1 METASHSLSK
11 TVTVSRNF
19 KILPHTAALA
29 FAVAAA
35 IGIASAPLRAQ
46 DTGFINERTG
56 SVYTET
62 NATANSI
69 LVFNRAVNGSL
80 SLRATVPTLGQG
92 GGVVSVGSQ
101 GTLALSPDGR
111 WLFAANEGDNTI
123 SVLRRT
129 RGGLTPVE
137 NVPSNGTLPVSITVS
152 RNLVYVLNDGT
163 AAGAPNAQPANITGF
178 YFDDYHGALYPIPHS
193 TRSLSAPFPTVP
205 AAGPDAAEIAFDNT
219 GWFLY
224 VTEVGTSVIDKYS
237 INDDGSPSRD
247 EEQTSF
253 GNSPFAFAF
262 DPRNNLLVTE
272 VHESAGI
279 VDQGAVSSYQL
290 NYNGD
295 IDVISRSVP
304 DSQSAP
310 CWLALTRDGR
320 YAYTVNTASSNIS
333 GYEVGRNGELSLLGN
348 GVTAKTG
355 PAPLDIAF
363 TRDSRYLYNVSGG
376 GALIG
381 FQVQSDGS
389 LTPLT
394 QVTTVP
400 TTSRG
405 LVVR

>member
-1 METASHSLSK
+1 MNTASHSLSE
-11 TVTVSRNF
+11 TVTVLRNF
-19 KILPHTAALA
+19 KVLPHAVALA
-29 FAVAAA
+29 FAVGAA
-35 IGIASAPLRAQ
+35 IGIASAPLSAQ
-46 DTGFINERTG
+46 DPAFINERTG
-56 SVYTET
+56 FVYTET

-69 LVFNRAVNGSL
+69 LVFNREVNGSL
-80 SLRATVPTLGQG
+80 SLAATVPTGGKG

-101 GTLALSPDGR
+101 GTLALSQDGR

-129 RGGLTPVE
+129 HERLTAVGK
-137 NVPSNGTLPVSITVS
+137 VSSNGTLPVSITVS
-152 RNLVYVLNDGT
+152 RNLVYVLNDGSQ
-163 AAGAPNAQPANITGF
+163 AKDSPANISGF
-178 YFDDYHGALYPIPHS
+178 YFDDYRGALHPIPNS
-193 TRSLSAPFPTVP
+193 TRSLSASFPTVP
-205 AAGPDAAEIAFDNT
+205 AAGPDAAEIGFDNT
-219 GWFLY
+219 GRFLY

-237 INDDGSPSRD
+237 INFDGTSSRD

-262 DPRNNLLVTE
+262 DPRDNLLVSE

-279 VDQGAVSSYQL
+279 VGQGAVSSYQL

-310 CWLALTRDGR
+310 CWLALTGDGR

-333 GYEVGRNGELSLLGN
+333 GYRAESNGELSLLGN
-348 GVTAKTG
+348 GITAKTG

-363 TRDSRYLYNVSGG
+363 TRDSRYLYNVSAG
-376 GALIG
+376 GALVG
-381 FQVQSDGS
+381 FRVQSDGS

-394 QVTTVP
+394 HVTRVP
-400 TTSRG
+400 KTSRG
-405 LVVR
+405 LVAQ

>member
-11 TVTVSRNF
+11 TITVPINF
-19 KILPHTAALA
+19 KILPHTVALA

-35 IGIASAPLRAQ
+35 IGIASAPLSAQ

-80 SLRATVPTLGQG
+80 SLAATVPTGGKG

-101 GTLALSPDGR
+101 GALALSQDGR
-111 WLFAANEGDNTI
+111 WLFAANEGDSTI
-123 SVLRRT
+123 SVLRRNHE
-129 RGGLTPVE
+129 GLTAVGK
-137 NVPSNGTLPVSITVS
+137 VSSNGTLPVSITVS
-152 RNLVYVLNDGT
+152 RNLVYVLNDGSQ
-163 AAGAPNAQPANITGF
+163 ASNSPANITGF
-178 YFDDYHGALYPIPHS
+178 YFDDFRGALFPIPLS

-205 AAGPDAAEIAFDNT
+205 AAGPDAAEIGFDNT
-219 GWFLY
+219 GRFLY
-224 VTEVGTSVIDKYS
+224 VTEVGTSEIDKYS
-237 INDDGSPSRD
+237 INFDGTPGQD

-262 DPRNNLLVTE
+262 DPRDNLLVTE

-279 VDQGAVSSYQL
+279 VGQGAASSYQL

-310 CWLALTRDGR
+310 CWLALTGDGR

-394 QVTTVP
+394 QVTAVP

-405 LVVR
+405 LVAR

>member
-1 METASHSLSK
+1 MNTATCHYFKPVRGPQIRKVLSLS
-11 TVTVSRNF
+11 
-19 KILPHTAALA
+19 ALV

-35 IGIASAPLRAQ
+35 IGIASAPLSAQ
-46 DTGFINERTG
+46 DTGF
-56 SVYTET
+56 VYTES
-62 NATANSI
+62 NAKTNSI

-80 SLRATVPTLGQG
+80 SLAATVPTGGQG

-111 WLFAANEGDNTI
+111 WLFAANEGDSTI

-129 RGGLTPVE
+129 NAGLTPVE
-137 NVPSNGTLPVSITVS
+137 SVPSNGTLPVSITVS
-152 RNLVYVLNDGT
+152 RNLVYVLNDGSK
-163 AAGAPNAQPANITGF
+163 ANNSPANITGF
-178 YFDDYHGALYPIPHS
+178 YFDDFHGALYPIPHS

-205 AAGPDAAEIAFDNT
+205 AAGPDAAEIAFDKT

-224 VTEVGTSVIDKYS
+224 VAEVGTSLIDKYS
-237 INDDGSPSRD
+237 INDDGAPSQD
-247 EEQTSF
+247 EVQTSF

-279 VDQGAVSSYQL
+279 VGQGAVTSYQL
-290 NYNGD
+290 NYRGN
-295 IDVISRSVP
+295 IDVISGSVP

-310 CWLALTRDGR
+310 CWLALTGDGR
-320 YAYTVNTASSNIS
+320 YAYAVNTASSNIS
-333 GYEVGRNGELSLLGN
+333 GYRVDYNGELSLLGN
-348 GVTAKTG
+348 GITAQTG

-394 QVTTVP
+394 HVTSVP
-400 TTSRG
+400 TSSRG
-405 LVVR
+405 LVAR